1 MVLYIWGNSLR
12 TPDEPTT
19 RNRHA
24 KGKTDMKLNYEKH
37 GTHEN
42 KVIGRPIGLP
52 LNALKPA
59 RALADGYAVAPQPFL
74 RTASGSSAHLAGH

>member
-1 MVLYIWGNSLR
+1 MGGLAASPRR
-12 TPDEPTT
+12 TDDTKPT
-19 RNRHA
+19 RER
-24 KGKTDMKLNYEKH
+24 KTDMKLNYEKH

>member
-1 MVLYIWGNSLR
+1 
-12 TPDEPTT
+12 
-19 RNRHA
+19 
-24 KGKTDMKLNYEKH
+24 MKLNYEKND
-37 GTHEN
+37 THEN

>member
-52 LNALKPA
+52 LN
-59 RALADGYAVAPQPFL
+59 
-74 RTASGSSAHLAGH
+74 